1 MFCISEAQAAEIRAI
16 FHERGEFSAA
26 IELRRLFPGIR
37 DTEQARE
44 CARTIAGWKPL
55 SQRPRPVRLR
65 ADKTD

>member
-26 IELRRLFPGIR
+26 VELRRLFPGIR

-44 CARTIAGWKPL
+44 CARERW
-55 SQRPRPVRLR
+55 
-65 ADKTD
+65 